1 MVVMARRII
10 IVALIFLIFGIAG
23 FFVGRYTAPAHFVDY
38 YGSDVRHY
46 DTEPAVFQQE
56 NVKQPTNRESR
67 RSIITRVAAVA
78 SPAVVGINVKEVRE
92 YTVRDPFQNFFND
105 PFFDQFF
112 GRREKRDQTYKE
124 EVQGL
129 GSGFIIS
136 PDGYILTNDHVAGN
150 AKEITVTMTNKQ
162 RYKAKLIGSDRVSDI
177 ALLKIDGENFPYL
190 QLGDSDDIM
199 VGEDVVAF
207 GNPFGLF
214 DINDKP
220 IVTNGIVSST
230 GMKLPGDEG
239 RVYRDMIATNAQ
251 INKGNS
257 GGPLVNM
264 NSEVIGMN
272 TLIYTAGYSQTYVG
286 YGFAIPINR
295 IKKVL
300 EILRKDGKVE
310 RDFWTG
316 ISVQNVDER
325 MVKPLGLQKA
335 EGVIITDVQ
344 KNSPGERAGLQPG
357 DVIIEAGGFPVVNEQ
372 SIMEVIHEAKT
383 GDTMKITVMREK
395 KKMDFTLSLEKKK

>member
-1 MVVMARRII
+1 MARRII
-10 IVALIFLIFGIAG
+10 IVALIFLLFGLAG
-23 FFVGRYTAPAHFVDY
+23 FFLGRVTVTPPPTNY
-38 YGSDVRHY
+38 YGTDTRHY

-56 NVKQPTNRESR
+56 NTKQSNNREAR
-67 RSIITRVAAVA
+67 RSLVTHVAAVA
-78 SPAVVGINVKEVRE
+78 SPAVVGITVKEVRE

-136 PDGYILTNDHVAGN
+136 PDGYILTNDHVIGN

-162 RYKAKLIGSDRVSDI
+162 RYKAKLIGSDHVSDV

-190 QLGDSDDIM
+190 RLGDSDDIM

-230 GMKLPGDEG
+230 GMKLSGDEG
-239 RVYRDMIATNAQ
+239 RIYRDMVATNAQ

-272 TLIYTAGYSQTYVG
+272 TLIFTGGYSQTYVG

-295 IKKVL
+295 VKKMI
-300 EILRKDGKVE
+300 EILKKEGKVE
-310 RDFWTG
+310 RNFWTG
-316 ISVQNVDER
+316 ISIQSVDER
-325 MVKPLGLQKA
+325 MLKPLGLQKA
-335 EGVIITDVQ
+335 EGVIISDIQ
-344 KNSPGERAGLQPG
+344 KNSPGDRAGLQPG
-357 DVIIEAGGFPVVNEQ
+357 DVILEVNGVPIVNEE
-372 SIMEVIHEAKT
+372 SIKDEIRDAKT
-383 GDTMKITVMREK
+383 GDSLTMAIMRDK
-395 KKMDFTLSLEKKK
+395 KKMNITLKLEKQK

>member
-1 MVVMARRII
+1 MARRII
-10 IVALIFLIFGIAG
+10 IVALVFLLFGIAG
-23 FFVGRYTAPAHFVDY
+23 FVIGRATAPSRPMDNLGVDT
-38 YGSDVRHY
+38 RHY
-46 DTEPAVFQQE
+46 DTEKAVFQQE
-56 NVKQPTNRESR
+56 NTKQPNTRETR
-67 RSIITRVAAVA
+67 RSLITHVAAVA

-112 GRREKRDQTYKE
+112 GHQKRDQTYKE

-136 PDGYILTNDHVAGN
+136 ADGYLLTNDHVVGN
-150 AKEITVTMTNKQ
+150 AKEITITMTNKQ
-162 RYKAKLIGSDRVSDI
+162 RYKARLVGSDHVSDV
-177 ALLKIDGENFPYL
+177 ALLKIEGENFPYI
-190 QLGDSDDIM
+190 QFGDSDDIM

-230 GMKLPGDEG
+230 GMKLSGDEG
-239 RVYRDMIATNAQ
+239 RIYRDMIATNAQ

-272 TLIYTAGYSQTYVG
+272 TLIFTAGYSQTYVG

-295 IKKVL
+295 IKKL
-300 EILRKDGKVE
+300 HSRFSRKME
-310 RDFWTG
+310 RLKG
-316 ISVQNVDER
+316 ISGRASVFR
-325 MVKPLGLQKA
+325 MWMNA
-335 EGVIITDVQ
+335 W
-344 KNSPGERAGLQPG
+344 
-357 DVIIEAGGFPVVNEQ
+357 
-372 SIMEVIHEAKT
+372 
-383 GDTMKITVMREK
+383 
-395 KKMDFTLSLEKKK
+395 